1 MKRLSVITLDGVLP
15 DVFQDSCPDSGI
27 WLRNVAFERPE
38 KYLIHA
44 ESGTGK
50 SSLCSFLYG
59 NRRDYTGHIFF
70 DGEDIRNFSVK
81 RWCGLRQ
88 HSLALLPQ
96 EMRLFPELTVMDNI
110 DIKNRLTGHKT
121 TQQIMEMLH
130 MLGIDSKA
138 YTKARFLSIG
148 QQQRAAIVRTL
159 CQPFDFLLL
168 DEPVSH
174 LDERNNMI
182 VTELIAQEAEKNNA
196 SVITTSVGNDLKI
209 EITRRISL

>member
-1 MKRLSVITLDGVLP
+1 
-15 DVFQDSCPDSGI
+15 
-27 WLRNVAFERPE
+27 
-38 KYLIHA
+38 
-44 ESGTGK
+44 
-50 SSLCSFLYG
+50 
-59 NRRDYTGHIFF
+59 
-70 DGEDIRNFSVK
+70 
-81 RWCGLRQ
+81 
-88 HSLALLPQ
+88 
-96 EMRLFPELTVMDNI
+96 MDNI